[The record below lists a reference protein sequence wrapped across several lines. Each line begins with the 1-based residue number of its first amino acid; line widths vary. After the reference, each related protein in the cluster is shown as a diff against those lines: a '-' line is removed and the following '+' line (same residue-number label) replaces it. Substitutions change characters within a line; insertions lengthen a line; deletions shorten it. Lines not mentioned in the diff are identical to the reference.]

1 MQARLRE
8 TSRLIHNLNAL
19 NALNT
24 LNTIGGSPVVFVVR
38 EVWHPP
44 TDVYEMEDAYIV
56 CVEIAGTSRDD
67 LRVAIEGDELTVRGH
82 RGNAIA
88 GYNAVH
94 RLEMHY
100 GEFETTVLVPGPV
113 QEDAIEADYR
123 NGILQVTLP
132 KAPPRRIVVEAV

>member
-1 MQARLRE
+1 MQGRLKE
-8 TSRLIHNLNAL
+8 TGRFIHNLNAV
-19 NALNT
+19 
-24 LNTIGGSPVVFVVR
+24 GGSPVVFVVR

-44 TDVYEMEDAYIV
+44 TDVYETDDNYTV
-56 CVEIAGTSRDD
+56 CVEIAGMSRDE
-67 LRVAIEGDELTVRGH
+67 LHVAIEGDELTVRGH

-123 NGILQVTLP
+123 NGILHVTLP
-132 KAPPRRIVVEAV
+132 KLSPRRIVVEEV

>member
-1 MQARLRE
+1 MQGRLRE
-8 TSRLIHNLNAL
+8 TGRFVHNLNAV
-19 NALNT
+19 
-24 LNTIGGSPVVFVVR
+24 GGSPVVFVVR

-44 TDVYEMEDAYIV
+44 TDVYETDDNYTV
-56 CVEIAGTSRDD
+56 CVEIAGMSRDD
-67 LRVAIEGDELTVRGH
+67 LRVAIEGDELTVCGH

-100 GEFETTVLVPGPV
+100 GEFETAVLVPGPV

-123 NGILQVTLP
+123 NGILLVTLP
-132 KAPPRRIVVEAV
+132 KASPRRIIVEAV

>member
-1 MQARLRE
+1 MPGRLRE
-8 TSRLIHNLNAL
+8 TGRLIHNLHAV
-19 NALNT
+19 
-24 LNTIGGSPVVFVVR
+24 GGSPVVFVVR

-44 TDVYEMEDAYIV
+44 TDVYETDDNYMV
-56 CVEIAGTSRDD
+56 CVEIAGMSRDD
-67 LRVAIEGDELTVRGH
+67 LQVAIEGDELTVRGH

-113 QEDAIEADYR
+113 REDSIEADYR
-123 NGILQVTLP
+123 NGILHVTLP
-132 KAPPRRIVVEAV
+132 KLSPRRIVVDEI

>member
-1 MQARLRE
+1 
-8 TSRLIHNLNAL
+8 T
-19 NALNT
+19 
-24 LNTIGGSPVVFVVR
+24 
-38 EVWHPP
+38 
-44 TDVYEMEDAYIV
+44 V
-56 CVEIAGTSRDD
+56 CVEIAGMSLDD
-67 LRVAIEGDELTVRGH
+67 LRVAIEGDELTVCGH

-132 KAPPRRIVVEAV
+132 KASPRRIAVEAV

>member
-8 TSRLIHNLNAL
+8 TSRLIHNLNA
-19 NALNT
+19 

-56 CVEIAGTSRDD
+56 CVEIAGMSRDE
-67 LRVAIEGDELTVRGH
+67 LGVAIEGDKLTVCGH
-82 RGNAIA
+82 RGNATV

-132 KAPPRRIVVEAV
+132 KASPRRIAVEAV

>member
-8 TSRLIHNLNAL
+8 TSRLIHNLN
-19 NALNT
+19 T
-24 LNTIGGSPVVFVVR
+24 VGGSPVVFVVR

-44 TDVYEMEDAYIV
+44 TDVYEMDDAYIV
-56 CVEIAGTSRDD
+56 CVEIAGMTLDD
-67 LRVAIEGDELTVRGH
+67 LRVAIEADELTVCGH
-82 RGNAIA
+82 RRNAIM

-113 QEDAIEADYR
+113 QENAIEADYR

-132 KAPPRRIVVEAV
+132 KASPCRIVVEAV

>member
-8 TSRLIHNLNAL
+8 TSRLIHNLN
-19 NALNT
+19 T
-24 LNTIGGSPVVFVVR
+24 VGGSPVVFVVR

-44 TDVYEMEDAYIV
+44 TDVYEMDDAYIV
-56 CVEIAGTSRDD
+56 CVEIAGMSLDD
-67 LRVAIEGDELTVRGH
+67 LRVAIEADELTVCGH
-82 RGNAIA
+82 RRNATV
-88 GYNAVH
+88 GYSAVH

-113 QEDAIEADYR
+113 QENAIEADYQ

-132 KAPPRRIVVEAV
+132 KASPRRIVVEAV